1 MDRWFTL
8 IVPLKLLCH
17 MVYRQGQ
24 YYITGQ
30 LIITVLSV
38 PSQLRGHRGRD
49 LIYSQIIKQLENII
63 GYYFLPIKLLIKD
76 TFPNQKVF
84 FLNFCSEFMKT
95 LPML

>member
-1 MDRWFTL
+1 MGGLGQVECLISLTPECKLNITMDRWFTL

-49 LIYSQIIKQLENII
+49 RMVSVV
-63 GYYFLPIKLLIKD
+63 GF
-76 TFPNQKVF
+76 
-84 FLNFCSEFMKT
+84 
-95 LPML
+95 